1 MLLHT
6 LQYIINHLCRE
17 HSGQNLLLN
26 YHTDFGKNL
35 FQRFDKLKRTIQ
47 KINHCQPGFVGITSE
62 IIESQSPLP
71 VAVLDVP
78 SVPPLIVVAVS
89 DVPSPTVVVVT

>member
-1 MLLHT
+1 MPRTFWPEFIAQLSHRFWKEPFSEV
-6 LQYIINHLCRE
+6 LQTKTD
-17 HSGQNLLLN
+17 HSR
-26 YHTDFGKNL
+26 D
-35 FQRFDKLKRTIQ
+35 
-47 KINHCQPGFVGITSE
+47 HCQPGFVGITSE